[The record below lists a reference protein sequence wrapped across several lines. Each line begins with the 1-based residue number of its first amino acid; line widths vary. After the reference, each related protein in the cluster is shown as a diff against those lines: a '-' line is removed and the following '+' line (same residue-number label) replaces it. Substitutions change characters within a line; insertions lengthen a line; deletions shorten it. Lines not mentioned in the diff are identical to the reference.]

1 VLEVAVVGVPDE
13 AGLDKPVAVVVPR
26 TGASVQEEDLV
37 EFCRAGL
44 ASFKRPR
51 RVLLV
56 DSLPKTATGKL
67 QRYLV
72 RATLSS
78 SFLDGEVTGE
88 DTGEVT
94 GDDTAEVAGEVA
106 ESVGDR

>member
-1 VLEVAVVGVPDE
+1 
-13 AGLDKPVAVVVPR
+13 
-26 TGASVQEEDLV
+26 
-37 EFCRAGL
+37 
-44 ASFKRPR
+44 
-51 RVLLV
+51 
-56 DSLPKTATGKL
+56 LPKTATGKL